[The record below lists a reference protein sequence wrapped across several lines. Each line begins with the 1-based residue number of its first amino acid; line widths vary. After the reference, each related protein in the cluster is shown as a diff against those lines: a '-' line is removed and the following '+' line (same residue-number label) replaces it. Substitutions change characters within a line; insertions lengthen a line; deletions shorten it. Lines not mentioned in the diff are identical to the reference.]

1 MEKIAIKSAIE
12 SLLFAWG
19 DSISAKKIANIL
31 DVALADVKEAM
42 VDLQSEYKEESK
54 GIYILEVNNA
64 YQFATSKQNYEYIQK
79 LCKTSDN
86 KGLTKVGAEVLAIVA
101 YKQPITKFEIDQI
114 RGVKSDKAI
123 SQLLEREL
131 IVAKGRLEKIGRP
144 IIYGT
149 TEMFL
154 KSFGFKTLKDL
165 PDIKDFIGADI
176 FMNTDFTDNNEEGQ
190 ITYETA

>member
-1 MEKIAIKSAIE
+1 MEKYEIKSAIE

-19 DSISAKKIANIL
+19 DSLSAKKMANIL
-31 DVALADVKEAM
+31 DVVLDDVKDAIAE
-42 VDLQSEYKEESK
+42 LLEEYKEDSK
-54 GIYILEVNNA
+54 GIYLLEVNNS

-79 LCKTSDN
+79 LCKTSSN
-86 KGLTKVGAEVLAIVA
+86 KGLTKVSAEVLAIVA

-149 TEMFL
+149 DEMFL
-154 KSFGFKTLKDL
+154 KSFGFKSLKNL
-165 PDIKDFIGADI
+165 PDISDFIGADI
-176 FMNTDFTDNNEEGQ
+176 FVNTDFSEEVEEGQ
-190 ITYETA
+190 VEYETA